1 MLREGEIRFRG
12 ERQKDRRHI
21 KLSQAMKRKYNEQE
35 QIYKLRK
42 FKRQIVNGGTKII
55 KQSLIND
62 MKKFSTE
69 CGQQMTNNK

>member
-1 MLREGEIRFRG
+1 
-12 ERQKDRRHI
+12 
-21 KLSQAMKRKYNEQE
+21 MKRKYNEQE